1 MFNLH
6 AYDRN
11 LPHVKLGHQN
21 RIYSNRHERA
31 PRAAA
36 ATVETTALEN
46 FQLYVGLTVFKTYT
60 PFFTISSNCKS
71 VFLFSDFNAKK
82 NNHVIFIHLEY

>member
-1 MFNLH
+1 MIK
-6 AYDRN
+6 N

-36 ATVETTALEN
+36 AATVETTAVLEN

-60 PFFTISSNCKS
+60 PFSQ
-71 VFLFSDFNAKK
+71 DF
-82 NNHVIFIHLEY
+82 HHFIKL

>member
-1 MFNLH
+1 MIK
-6 AYDRN
+6 N

-36 ATVETTALEN
+36 AATVETTAH
-46 FQLYVGLTVFKTYT
+46 T
-60 PFFTISSNCKS
+60 
-71 VFLFSDFNAKK
+71 
-82 NNHVIFIHLEY
+82 

>member
-36 ATVETTALEN
+36 TTVETTALEN

-60 PFFTISSNCKS
+60 PFSPRFHQTVKVCFYLVISTQR
-71 VFLFSDFNAKK
+71 KK
-82 NNHVIFIHLEY
+82 

>member
-1 MFNLH
+1 MS
-6 AYDRN
+6 
-11 LPHVKLGHQN
+11 KLGHQN

-36 ATVETTALEN
+36 AAATVETTAVLEN

-60 PFFTISSNCKS
+60 PFSPDFIKTVKVC
-71 VFLFSDFNAKK
+71 FFSDFNGSQEK
-82 NNHVIFIHLEY
+82 

>member
-36 ATVETTALEN
+36 TVETTALEN

-60 PFFTISSNCKS
+60 PFSPFHQTVKVCFLVISTLRK
-71 VFLFSDFNAKK
+71 
-82 NNHVIFIHLEY
+82 ITT